1 VKKGYAASGFVLGS
15 IFLCIL
21 LLTST
26 FPIWQRIHA
35 SLQTGNTNEAAS
47 DHSLYSAWM
56 YFRKYGLPTGN
67 SNESSI
73 RSDNELEAVN
83 RSLILQEQSDDGTR
97 LDPLDTGDITRDEQ
111 MLTPELVAEE
121 LRTLNSTQVADY
133 PLHEL
138 SSDDILATFNLLSD
152 TDIQKVLA
160 NTKPENLQ
168 IIFSKLPGLL
178 QEPIFNRLDES
189 PRSYVVN
196 SIGTGVIV
204 P

>member
-1 VKKGYAASGFVLGS
+1 VKKGYATSGFVLGS

-21 LLTST
+21 LLIST
-26 FPIWQRIHA
+26 FPIWQGIHA
-35 SLQTGNTNEAAS
+35 SLQTANANEAAS
-47 DHSLYSAWM
+47 DQALYSAWM
-56 YFRKYGLPTGN
+56 YFRKYGLQTGN

-73 RSDNELEAVN
+73 RSDLGLEAAN

-97 LDPLDTGDITRDEQ
+97 LDPGDISRDEQ
-111 MLTPELVAEE
+111 MLTPDLVAEE
-121 LRTLNSTQVADY
+121 LRTLSSTQVADY

-178 QEPIFNRLDES
+178 QEPIFNRLDAS
-189 PRSYVVN
+189 TRSYVVN
-196 SIGTGVIV
+196 SIGTGVMV